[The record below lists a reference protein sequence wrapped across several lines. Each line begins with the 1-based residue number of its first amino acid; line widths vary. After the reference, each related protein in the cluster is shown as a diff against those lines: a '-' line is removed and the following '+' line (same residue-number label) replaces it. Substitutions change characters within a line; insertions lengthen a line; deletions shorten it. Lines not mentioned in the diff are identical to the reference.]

1 MANTHLLLGEPTTY
15 SPPAAIIEPKRR
27 LTYRERYPDAMPTD
41 ILEWL
46 KDNQPHHSGELA
58 DLRKTLYS
66 RRSHGRY
73 RIRQARRTLN
83 DEERFVVTGPAG
95 PLLIVSNKSRH
106 FLLRTLCRLRR
117 DNGWPPMTRQGHPAF
132 RSNWT
137 RSGDH

>member
-1 MANTHLLLGEPTTY
+1 MANTHLLFGEPTTH
-15 SPPAAIIEPKRR
+15 SPPTTTIESKRR
-27 LTYRERYPDAMPTD
+27 LTYRQRYPDALPTD

-46 KDNQPHHSGELA
+46 KDNQPQHSGELA
-58 DLRKTLYS
+58 DLRKALYS

-73 RIRQARRTLN
+73 RIRQAGRTLN
-83 DEERFVVTGPAG
+83 DEEKFVVTGRAG
-95 PLLIVSNKSRH
+95 ALLIVSNKSRH
-106 FLLRTLCRLRR
+106 YLLRTLCRLRR